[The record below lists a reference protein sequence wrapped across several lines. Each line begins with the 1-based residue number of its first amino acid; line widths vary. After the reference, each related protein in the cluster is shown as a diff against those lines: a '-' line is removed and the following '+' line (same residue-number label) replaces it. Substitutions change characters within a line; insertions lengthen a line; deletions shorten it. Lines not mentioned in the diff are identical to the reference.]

1 MTEAKEKEIKA
12 IKEFVNIILDSYDDR
27 HSSYDDRTVILTDH
41 RNVSK
46 PLKSIGILTEDG
58 EFDIDKISEYA
69 DIFALYG
76 ITSEH
81 HLFYYKGIL
90 VYI

>member
-1 MTEAKEKEIKA
+1 MTEVEEKEIQA
-12 IKEFVNIILDSYDDR
+12 IKEFVGIILDSYDDR
-27 HSSYDDRTVILTDH
+27 AKVILTDH
-41 RNVSK
+41 KNVSK
-46 PLKSIGILTEDG
+46 PLKSIGILTEYG

-81 HLFYYKGIL
+81 HLFYYKGIP